1 MERPV
6 SVVKEMVEN
15 SLDAKSTKVKVEI
28 GNGGRTYIKIT
39 DNGCGIPKDELELAL
54 TRYATSKI
62 SSIDDLD
69 TIGSFGFRGEA
80 LASITAVSRL
90 TLISK
95 TAEQEHAWQIHAEG
109 ALDEPLIKPSA

>member
-39 DNGCGIPKDELELAL
+39 AAVFPKTNWNWRLPVMPHLKFLQLMILILLE
-54 TRYATSKI
+54 
-62 SSIDDLD
+62 
-69 TIGSFGFRGEA
+69 
-80 LASITAVSRL
+80 VSDSGVRRL
-90 TLISK
+90 L
-95 TAEQEHAWQIHAEG
+95 Q
-109 ALDEPLIKPSA
+109 